1 MATIAVID
9 DDQEIRIVLSEMLRT
24 AGHRVLTY
32 SDGEPFLET
41 RDLQQIDL
49 IITDLVMKTSGQ
61 HVVRELAKA
70 GHVLP
75 IIVTAGHIPNSTA
88 CYLLASGVHQ
98 ILPKPFS
105 MAALLSHVE
114 KWLSIAPKHKIEAQH
129 LASD

>member
-32 SDGEPFLET
+32 SDGEPFLQT
-41 RDLQQIDL
+41 RELQQIDL
-49 IITDLVMKTSGQ
+49 IVTDLVMKTSGQ
-61 HVVRELAKA
+61 QVVRELAKA
-70 GHVLP
+70 GLMLP
-75 IIVTAGHIPNSTA
+75 IIVTAGHIPNNTA

-105 MAALLSHVE
+105 MVTLLNLVD
-114 KWLSIAPKHKIEAQH
+114 KWLSIAPKHMIEAPR
-129 LASD
+129 LTSD